1 MVQKRDIVKSIIF
14 SLITLGIY
22 GLYWVAK
29 ITDESKIL
37 AKDENSLPSG
47 GVVVLLTI
55 VTCGIYGFYWAYKIG
70 QIQYKAA
77 KAHNIEDAKDNSIMY
92 LIIEIVF
99 SLINLILM
107 QNEINKMAK

>member
-1 MVQKRDIVKSIIF
+1 MVQKRDVVKCVIF

-29 ITDESKIL
+29 ITDDSKIL
-37 AKDENSLPSG
+37 AKDDSSLPSG
-47 GVVVLLTI
+47 GMVVLLTI

-77 KAHNIEDAKDNSIMY
+77 KEHKIEDAKDNSVMY

-99 SLINLILM
+99 SIINLILM